1 MSGASHDGID
11 SAAEPTVLSRP
22 GTCVT
27 SLLDV
32 LEGSQRVARG
42 ASAAPSVAPSVA
54 PSIAGD
60 LNDDTRSEAGSVATL
75 PPTDLGT
82 WEKDS
87 HTGVN
92 AKDATDPGEPAPGEP
107 RTVTLKRLAEAAA
120 AAHASVAVGGGGG
133 SGAHFSAHGA
143 DSPAGSDSGIGS
155 GVTAATTDGEHNR
168 AVVATSPGDS
178 SAGAHAPPPTHV
190 DRPPSHIPP
199 ASVASAS
206 VASGHS
212 PRSSHPTTPTR
223 GGPRGSGLSAR
234 YVSTHQRVAF
244 HLSIPSN
251 YHPITTQLLTI
262 HPPTNHQPRRSRRR
276 REDLISRSQPRG
288 SSHRIRCVPGTCR
301 TTEPRWS
308 SAVDRAG
315 CHGRESGAATAGAS
329 SR

>member
-1 MSGASHDGID
+1 MSRG
-11 SAAEPTVLSRP
+11 PSRETP
-22 GTCVT
+22 
-27 SLLDV
+27 
-32 LEGSQRVARG
+32 
-42 ASAAPSVAPSVA
+42 
-54 PSIAGD
+54 
-60 LNDDTRSEAGSVATL
+60 
-75 PPTDLGT
+75 
-82 WEKDS
+82 
-87 HTGVN
+87 
-92 AKDATDPGEPAPGEP
+92 
-107 RTVTLKRLAEAAA
+107 
-120 AAHASVAVGGGGG
+120 GG
-133 SGAHFSAHGA
+133 SRRGGARERRRGGRGRVWSAFQRA
-143 DSPAGSDSGIGS
+143 RSRFTR
-155 GVTAATTDGEHNR
+155 GVRLGNRVRRHRDDHADGEHNR

-234 YVSTHQRVAF
+234 YVSTHQRAF
-244 HLSIPSN
+244 HLSIPIN

-276 REDLISRSQPRG
+276 RADLISRRQPRG

>member
-1 MSGASHDGID
+1 MAAGEDVYRGRVLEDELAVLVAGTVAVGDDRAHGVGFGGDQRMGVESMMSGASHDGID

-92 AKDATDPGEPAPGEP
+92 AKDAADPGEPAPGEP

-143 DSPAGSDSGIGS
+143 GSPAGSDSGIGS
-155 GVTAATTDGEHNR
+155 GVTATTTADGEHNR

-178 SAGAHAPPPTHV
+178 TAGAHAPPPTHV

-234 YVSTHQRVAF
+234 CVSTHHVAF
-244 HLSIPSN
+244 HTHRLSPN
-251 YHPITTQLLTI
+251 YHLITDMSL
-262 HPPTNHQPRRSRRR
+262 PY
-276 REDLISRSQPRG
+276 
-288 SSHRIRCVPGTCR
+288 
-301 TTEPRWS
+301 
-308 SAVDRAG
+308 
-315 CHGRESGAATAGAS
+315 
-329 SR
+329 